1 MSDQR
6 ASVCVLGSINTDI
19 VVRCPSLPGAGQTVL
34 GGPFEVHPG
43 GKGANQAVAAARA
56 GADVMMIG
64 VVGDDAYGSR
74 RMDEL
79 AAEGIDISRVRR
91 CAEPTGVALITV
103 DGGGENTI
111 VVAPGANAMLEEQDA
126 DDAGDVIRSAD
137 ALLMQLEVPIDAV
150 MAAAR
155 IARSHGT
162 LVVLNAAP
170 ARPIPAE
177 LVGLIDL
184 LVVNKTEAIELT
196 NQDRPTVEALT
207 MLGVASAVMTLGD
220 EGAQYT
226 HHGHAGGVY
235 AFPVEPID
243 TVGAGDAFAGVLT
256 VRWAE
261 HLIALNPLAG
271 GVLDQVEV
279 LDAVCW
285 ACAAGALATTVR
297 GATPSLPTR
306 EKIKQLLARHD
317 PGDAA

>member
-1 MSDQR
+1 MPDQR
-6 ASVCVLGSINTDI
+6 AKVCVLGSINTDL
-19 VVRCPSLPGAGQTVL
+19 VVRCPSLPKAGQTVL
-34 GGPFEVHPG
+34 GGSFAVHPG

-56 GADVMMIG
+56 GADVTMIG

-74 RMDEL
+74 RVDEL
-79 AAEGIDISRVRR
+79 AAEGIDIFRVRR

-103 DGGGENTI
+103 DGAGENTI
-111 VVAPGANAMLEEQDA
+111 VVAPGANAAMTP
-126 DDAGDVIRSAD
+126 DDAAGDAIRDAD

-220 EGAQYT
+220 EGARYT

-261 HLIALNPLAG
+261 HVNGLDPLLN

-297 GATPSLPTR
+297 GATPALPTR
-306 EKIKQLLARHD
+306 EKIEQLLARHD